1 MKFFILLIPVFCLVV
16 PVRGAALTE
25 ATFSQIVKDV
35 KVVVRATETT
45 TPAKVNDTFKAPD
58 LIRTGADSL
67 AELVAPDKTITRVG
81 ANTVFSFEKAG
92 RAINLEQGSVLFHS
106 PKGKGGGSIRTKG
119 ASAAVLG
126 TTIVVTA
133 TPGGGFKA
141 IVLEGKGQI
150 TLPNGNFRV
159 LTAGQVT
166 FVLPGSQQFGPQL
179 NINLG
184 KLVESSRLV
193 QGFEG
198 ELPSKPVIQEAVER
212 QLLLIRTGKA
222 EDTNILL
229 GNQAT
234 TDTVATVDPVTVQQA
249 VDERKDELAIA
260 RATDVT
266 IRGSSLGGTPIKH
279 LFLDGTPQD
288 FAGLGVLNFSGF
300 VGRNI
305 TLVTSVLDF
314 TDYLGQTD
322 FTIGATEVLRIEQ
335 PVLMAAPLSHDLELT
350 ATPVAGHS
358 PLLRTVRL
366 VGKTGLTISSGMS
379 IGASMIGDVSF
390 VSGAQMNLKDVNF
403 YNLGGKL
410 ELSGLGSLNLDGGGI
425 NAQSLVLAGGAVNVL
440 GGNYYA
446 TGNAVVRSSSTLSTL
461 ASSTLPNRG
470 GTMVQGNYV
479 SLEAHTTAD
488 LHNTTATATTLLN
501 LNAQQDLKI
510 GGGNYSVSGT
520 MGTAQLYAGRDLFIG
535 SATDIQAKTIQMS
548 AGNNATLSTPVL
560 RGFNTLNVN
569 AVQDLRVTSGSFT
582 GVAGGPATA
591 QVNLTAGGE
600 KLIVDGLSF
609 ANVMAISLRA
619 RTVDLENVNFLNG
632 STVNLYSQLGQ
643 LAANP
648 NTGAASVPGHVN
660 FIQNVNYNGSPA
672 QLFVGSTINISV
684 RP

>member
-1 MKFFILLIPVFCLVV
+1 MKFFILLLPVLCLVV
-16 PVRGAALTE
+16 PARGAALTE
-25 ATFSQIVKDV
+25 ARFSQIVKDV

-45 TPAKVNDTFKAPD
+45 APAKVNDTFNAPD

-67 AELVAPDKTITRVG
+67 AELIAPDKTITRVG

-184 KLVESSRLV
+184 KLVENSRLV

-198 ELPSKPVIQEAVER
+198 ELPSKPVIQAAVER
-212 QLLLIRTGKA
+212 QLVLLSTGKA

-260 RATDVT
+260 RATDVAV
-266 IRGSSLGGTPIKH
+266 RGSSLGGTPVKH
-279 LFLDGTPQD
+279 LFLDGTPKD
-288 FAGLGVLNFSGF
+288 FAALGVLNFSGF

-305 TLVTSVLDF
+305 TLATSVIDF
-314 TDYLGQTD
+314 TDYLGQTE
-322 FTIGATEVLRIEQ
+322 FTIGATETLRIEQ
-335 PVLMAAPLSHDLELT
+335 PVLAAATLLYDLELT
-350 ATPVAGHS
+350 ATPVAGHR
-358 PLLRTVRL
+358 PLLCAVRL
-366 VGKTGLTISSGMS
+366 VGKTGLTIASGMS
-379 IGASMIGDVSF
+379 IRTSMIGDVSF
-390 VSGAQMNLKDVNF
+390 ISGAQMSLFNVSF
-403 YNLGGKL
+403 YNQGGKV
-410 ELSGLGSLNLDGGGI
+410 ELNGLGSLNLDGGGI
-425 NAQSLVLAGGAVNVL
+425 DAQSLALNGGVVNVL
-440 GGNYYA
+440 NGNYLA
-446 TGNAVVRSSSTLSTL
+446 TGDAVVRSSSTLLNTDGTTL
-461 ASSTLPNRG
+461 
-470 GTMVQGNYV
+470 QGNNV

-488 LHNTTATATTLLN
+488 LHGTTASATTLLN

-510 GGGNYSVSGT
+510 GGGNYSVSGN
-520 MGTAQLYAGRDLFIG
+520 MGTAQLYAGRDLFMG

-569 AVQDLRVTSGSFT
+569 AVQGLTVNSGSFT
-582 GVAGGPATA
+582 GVAGGQATA
-591 QVNLTAGGE
+591 QVNLTAGETLSVNG
-600 KLIVDGLSF
+600 VSF
-609 ANVMAISLRA
+609 ANVVAISLSA
-619 RTVDLENVNFLNG
+619 RTVNLENVNFLSG

-660 FIQNVNYNGSPA
+660 FIQNVNYNGNPA
-672 QLFVGSTINISV
+672 QLFVGSTINISA